1 MIYRMLLTKPY
12 AYHHNTVKYA
22 PLHPAILRTCRQ
34 INEEATNI
42 LHGENIWIIWIT
54 TKINAS
60 DGPMTAS
67 RVPKASRKGAGNI
80 KYPAL
85 SIESAFPIT
94 AGASCSYLTKI
105 TGEDGIND
113 FLQTLWTLYAK
124 IHTELDV
131 KPSSLHL
138 TLFETPFHTKSKLQ
152 SICLEPFRL
161 VPGLQKLTIHG
172 QVDPA
177 CVKKILHRATSGLN
191 DITQILEVSQAYLDK
206 GDDEYFAGEPRRAC
220 AQYEY
225 GVKFLQ
231 YMYPQVNAPGRAPPT
246 TVLLPFMRTMHT
258 MLIRSARAHLALG
271 DHEFAIKI
279 GTPLVQLRHS
289 RHLLNE
295 ARVQATLCT
304 ARAHR
309 ALGDGHGESS
319 LFEQALNFGRDGTV
333 FLTALAELF
342 PSAASEQAAL
352 LVEQHRRLQSG
363 EDIDL
368 DVIRA
373 YWEAV

>member
-1 MIYRMLLTKPY
+1 
-12 AYHHNTVKYA
+12 
-22 PLHPAILRTCRQ
+22 
-34 INEEATNI
+34 
-42 LHGENIWIIWIT
+42 
-54 TKINAS
+54 
-60 DGPMTAS
+60 MTAS

-85 SIESAFPIT
+85 SVESALPIT
-94 AGASCSYLTKI
+94 AGASHSYLAKI
-105 TGEDGIND
+105 TGEDGID
-113 FLQTLWTLYAK
+113 DLLQTLWTSYAK
-124 IHTELDV
+124 IAENHTELNV
-131 KPSSLHL
+131 KAPSLHL

-161 VPGLQKLTIHG
+161 VPGSQKLTIHG

-177 CVKKILHRATSGLN
+177 CIKKILHRATSGLN
-191 DITQILEVSQAYLDK
+191 DITQILEVSQAYLDR
-206 GDDEYFAGEPRRAC
+206 GDNEYFAGEPRRAC
-220 AQYEY
+220 AQYDY

-231 YMYPQVNAPGRAPPT
+231 YMYTEVNAPGRAPPT
-246 TVLLPFMRTMHT
+246 TVLLSFLRTMHT
-258 MLIRSARAHLALG
+258 MVIRSARAYLALG
-271 DHEFAIKI
+271 DHECAIKI
-279 GTPLVQLRHS
+279 GTPLVHLRRLRYLS
-289 RHLLNE
+289 NE
-295 ARVQATLCT
+295 ARVHATLCT

-319 LFEQALNFGRDGTV
+319 LFEQALNFSRDGTV